1 MKQTISI
8 RIGEDC
14 KRQLDEA
21 AARLGHTRSSLI
33 QWVCERWLRRN
44 RGGLY
49 GIIKRR
55 EGKDG

>member
-33 QWVCERWLRRN
+33 QWICERWLRRN
-44 RGGLY
+44 RGGLFSVFSKK
-49 GIIKRR
+49 GG
-55 EGKDG
+55 E